1 MDGAVS
7 SGAQKRSM
15 RELLIVAA
23 AAGVTAIPVILGA
36 RSAIQPGIDLEVY
49 LAAGQAVLEG
59 QNPYGE
65 GFGGGLSTK
74 LPFTYPPVAAL
85 LAVPLSLLPFWF
97 TYVLWTVATVI
108 AVSWLSI
115 RSKVFGENLSLAKAI
130 ALGVWTAYLYP
141 VSDSLA
147 LGQISGL
154 LVPAVYF
161 SAVAA
166 IELQGRAIWVGVF
179 TAIKLTPGLFLV
191 WFAFIPKR
199 RALIGGLSAF
209 VALTLIGFLAFPQQ
223 SIDFF
228 SSLLFDADRVGD
240 PSFNLNQSLNGLMQR
255 AGLPHWTWLVSAAV
269 FGVMGLV
276 RGTQLARRGRIA
288 AAVSLIGLTTVLVSP
303 ISWPHHAIWVIPAI
317 GVCVSS
323 SKTLVQAVGW
333 ASAVLLLLRLPLWGE
348 YMPMPWI
355 AFIVENAFVGIY
367 IALFAALQTTGPQEA
382 TKPPQDSTTKPIATD
397 V

>member
-1 MDGAVS
+1 MDGPPS
-7 SGAQKRSM
+7 SVRLKTGT

-23 AAGVTAIPVILGA
+23 AAGVTAIPIILGA

-49 LAAGQAVLEG
+49 LAAGQAVIEG

-65 GFGGGLSTK
+65 SFGRGLPAE

-85 LAVPLSLLPFWF
+85 LSVPISLLPFWF
-97 TYVLWTVATVI
+97 TYVLWTSATVV

-115 RSKVFGENLSLAKAI
+115 RSKVLGEHLNVAKAI

-141 VSDSLA
+141 VADSLA

-154 LVPAVYF
+154 LVPAVYV

-166 IELQGRAIWVGVF
+166 VAVHGRAIWVGVF

-191 WFAFIPKR
+191 WFLFIPR
-199 RALIGGLSAF
+199 GRALVGGLSAF
-209 VALTLIGFLAFPQQ
+209 AALTLIGLLAFPQQ

-228 SSLLFDADRVGD
+228 TALLFDASRVGD
-240 PSFNLNQSLNGLMQR
+240 PSFNLNQSLNGLIQR
-255 AGLPHWTWLVSAAV
+255 AGLPHWTWLAAAAV
-269 FGVMGLV
+269 FGVLGLI
-276 RGTQLARRGRIA
+276 RGVQLARHGRVA
-288 AAVSLIGLTTVLVSP
+288 AGVSLIGMTTVLVSP

-317 GVCVSS
+317 GVCVASPEL
-323 SKTLVQAVGW
+323 LVRVIGW
-333 ASAVLLLLRLPLWGE
+333 VSAGLLLLRLPLWGE
-348 YMPMPWI
+348 YMPTDWS

-367 IALFAALQTTGPQEA
+367 IALFVAVQATGFQEPTGRPHDSAAEPRG
-382 TKPPQDSTTKPIATD
+382 
-397 V
+397 